1 MTRSILYTLICIGC
15 AQWMQ
20 GQQSTTRLTAHQQH
34 AWFVGSGLL
43 DIHPKWSIF
52 YDVQARRESWGAD
65 LQQNLYR
72 IGLFRKLSNNQLLG
86 GGYAFVHTGVYGELP
101 VKYPFDEHRGWLQ
114 FQTKQLFAKGQLTHR
129 YRAEFRWI
137 DPERNLRREIRARYM
152 VRYQHTWSESENTQW
167 YTAVYDEVFV
177 NMGKDVAYN
186 IFDQNR
192 FGVVMGRK
200 FNRTLSL
207 ELGYLNQCIM
217 QRSLTA
223 DGRNKMEDNDTV
235 LMSLIWNWSP
245 KKKTP

>member
-1 MTRSILYTLICIGC
+1 
-15 AQWMQ
+15 
-20 GQQSTTRLTAHQQH
+20 
-34 AWFVGSGLL
+34 
-43 DIHPKWSIF
+43 
-52 YDVQARRESWGAD
+52 
-65 LQQNLYR
+65 
-72 IGLFRKLSNNQLLG
+72 
-86 GGYAFVHTGVYGELP
+86 
-101 VKYPFDEHRGWLQ
+101 
-114 FQTKQLFAKGQLTHR
+114 
-129 YRAEFRWI
+129 
-137 DPERNLRREIRARYM
+137 M

-177 NMGKDVAYN
+177 NMGTDVAYN